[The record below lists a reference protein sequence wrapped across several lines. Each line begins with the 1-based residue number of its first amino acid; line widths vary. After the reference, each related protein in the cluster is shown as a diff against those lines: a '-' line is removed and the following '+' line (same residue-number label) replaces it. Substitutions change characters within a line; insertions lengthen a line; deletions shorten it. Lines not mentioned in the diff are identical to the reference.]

1 MSGSSTNHEICSIIG
16 LPVAMANLTKDALA
30 GFSGSLTPYTIQ
42 GPATLYRF
50 AGDPRGRGEWWI
62 EESTFTMIYNEARDN
77 CAHSGSN
84 TTGTEF
90 RRLYRKYIAVS
101 LDWNDLLK
109 FFRMDIPETC
119 KAVGWIGKVKAQPLI
134 SDKEQNRLDR
144 NISGILGGGLEQLF
158 LESYDVSWIKKV
170 SL

>member
-1 MSGSSTNHEICSIIG
+1 MVPYRLLKVQGIG
-16 LPVAMANLTKDALA
+16 LVTIMGNLREKDLT
-30 GFSGSLTPYTIQ
+30 GFSGSLTPCTIE

-50 AGDPRGRGEWWI
+50 AGNPDGSGGWWI
-62 EESTFTMIYNEARDN
+62 EESTFNMIYNEARDN
-77 CAHSGSN
+77 CSSSGSN

-109 FFRMDIPETC
+109 FFKMNIPQDC
-119 KAVGWIGKVKAQPLI
+119 KAVGWVGKVKAQPLV
-134 SDKEQNRLDR
+134 SMDEQKK
-144 NISGILGGGLEQLF
+144 LGRKIPGVLSGGLEQLY
-158 LESYDVSWIKKV
+158 LESYDVNWIRKV